1 MTTSKP
7 KPKQDII
14 EPDID
19 IESVPVLQGSFEVT
33 KTDADITEKKGR
45 TSTLKPFTITNG
57 SVRMKPKKTTIEKV
71 GPLPKI
77 PENLT
82 ANILKLENVTKA
94 YQVDRVTTPKPL
106 TTTRR
111 MPISTTA
118 QTERTTT
125 STKPLTTKIIPS
137 SSFEFIPI
145 KKEIIESLTVSTTT
159 TSNIQ
164 SSVLMS
170 SESPPKASV
179 QLTNIEGEVYSPA
192 EITTNGTVKVFP
204 STIVLDDQPWL
215 PIQPNVKMSNSSPV
229 IDLRPTDQS
238 SADLLDVVPDYN
250 PDPVGYQVLGRNK
263 PSSISSIQKVSS
275 PIYQSYNNPA
285 LMYGPHQIERLGNS
299 HGVQPYPIPIDLI
312 GDQFTTVKKGEGLVL
327 NKGEVFP
334 SDQNLQLKYSEGTT
348 IITTSIPPMEIHST
362 SAINKEE
369 EIELNLEETTDINLK
384 NKSALN
390 TDEPFTGQK
399 VGEILRD
406 LLKESNVKLNAST
419 SDDSLESRDDELD
432 LPEQEAIDSK
442 NVTENTDEMD
452 HTEALD
458 QIATVLSSMET
469 LSFKNIKDYIMATT
483 KSFVVPTSTERH
495 ETTARREKP
504 QNQIKSDR
512 ISLVA
517 SLVPSVSESSKIES
531 TMSTTTPVS
540 VAVDDIDSEAA
551 TSSYVE
557 VETMEYTPWNA
568 ALFPVHTKWEYV
580 NGSLVQSS
588 PSPMRKVFNETLQAW
603 IHENPTESTEH
614 LPPINLIKNH
624 TEQLKNISAIFD
636 GLSSKL
642 GIHPKNSQKLP
653 PAMSHFALKKET
665 HATKE
670 QSTPGNLLMST
681 PAMKRTI
688 YTTTSPP
695 AISSDPPE
703 SDEKLPILLNQNTE
717 SYYGS
722 SSEALGQAEVEEVD
736 PTQYEQMLLIDRVAT
751 ALHGSSTVPSLV
763 TLLPV
768 KSNSGIRHSL
778 VNEKTKNS
786 ARGIP
791 LPQTQQNRRKFEET
805 SFVVRTNINIGS

>member
-14 EPDID
+14 EPEID

-33 KTDADITEKKGR
+33 KTDADITEKKVR

-71 GPLPKI
+71 RPLPKV

-106 TTTRR
+106 TTTTQA
-111 MPISTTA
+111 PISTTVQA
-118 QTERTTT
+118 EWTAT
-125 STKPLTTKIIPS
+125 STKQPTTKFTPS
-137 SSFEFIPI
+137 SSVQFTPI
-145 KKEIIESLTVSTTT
+145 KKEIIESSTTP

-164 SSVLMS
+164 SSVSMS
-170 SESPPKASV
+170 SAPPPKASV
-179 QLTNIEGEVYSPA
+179 QLTNLGGEIYSPT
-192 EITTNGTVKVFP
+192 EITTKGTAKVFP

-215 PIQPNVKMSNSSPV
+215 PIQPNVKTSNSSPV
-229 IDLRPTDQS
+229 IDLKPKDQNS
-238 SADLLDVVPDYN
+238 TDLLDVVPDYN
-250 PDPVGYQVLGRNK
+250 PDPAGYQVLGRNK
-263 PSSISSIQKVSS
+263 PSSISSVQKISS

-285 LMYGPHQIERLGNS
+285 LMYGPHEIERLGNL
-299 HGVQPYPIPIDLI
+299 HGVRPYPIPIDLI
-312 GDQFTTVKKGEGLVL
+312 GDQFNPVKKGEGLVL

-334 SDQNLQLKYSEGTT
+334 SDKNLQLKYSEGTT
-348 IITTSIPPMEIHST
+348 IRTTSIPPMEIHPT
-362 SAINKEE
+362 SAMKKEE
-369 EIELNLEETTDINLK
+369 EIELNLQETTDIALK
-384 NKSALN
+384 NKSTLN
-390 TDEPFTGQK
+390 TDEQFTGQK
-399 VGEILRD
+399 VGEILLD
-406 LLKESNVKLNAST
+406 LLKESNAKLNAT
-419 SDDSLESRDDELD
+419 SSNEALESRDDELD
-432 LPEQEAIDSK
+432 LPEQESIDSK
-442 NVTENTDEMD
+442 NATENTDEMD

-458 QIATVLSSMET
+458 QIATVLSSMEA

-483 KSFVVPTSTERH
+483 KSFVVPTSTERD

-517 SLVPSVSESSKIES
+517 SSVPSVLENSNIVS
-531 TMSTTTPVS
+531 TMSTTTPIP
-540 VAVDDIDSEAA
+540 VAIDNIDSEAA

-568 ALFPVHTKWEYV
+568 ALFPVQSKWEYV
-580 NGSLVQSS
+580 NGTLVHSS
-588 PSPMRKVFNETLQAW
+588 PPPMRKVFNETLQAW
-603 IHENPTESTEH
+603 IIENPTESSER
-614 LPPINLIKNH
+614 LPPINFIKNN

-636 GLSSKL
+636 TLASKL
-642 GIHPKNSQKLP
+642 GINQKLP
-653 PAMSHFALKKET
+653 PVMSLFESKKET
-665 HATKE
+665 HASKE
-670 QSTPGNLLMST
+670 QSTSGNLLMPT
-681 PAMKRTI
+681 PAMKRT
-688 YTTTSPP
+688 THTTSLP
-695 AISSDPPE
+695 AISSDAPE

-768 KSNSGIRHSL
+768 KSNSGIRHGY

-786 ARGIP
+786 ARGFAS
-791 LPQTQQNRRKFEET
+791 PQTQQNRRKFEET
-805 SFVVRTNINIGS
+805 SFVVRTNINVGS